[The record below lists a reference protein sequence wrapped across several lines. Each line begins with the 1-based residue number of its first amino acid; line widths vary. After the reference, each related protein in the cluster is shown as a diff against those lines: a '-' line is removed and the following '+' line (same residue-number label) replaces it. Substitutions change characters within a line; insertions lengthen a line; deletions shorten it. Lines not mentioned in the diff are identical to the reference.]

1 MLAVFKREFKAYF
14 TTPIGYIVLA
24 AFYFFLGFF
33 FVESFYKTGS
43 PDIGSLVMLMQLV
56 VIFVIPVLTMRL
68 MSEDR
73 RQKVDQALLTSPTKL
88 SGIVTGKFF
97 AAFSVYMLC
106 FAPSLIFELITADHV
121 PTLNFFPYFYSLLGM
136 FLLGAAL
143 IALGMFISSL
153 TESQVVAAILGIV
166 SNLFILFI
174 TSIVSNLNV
183 PFLMTLAEKL
193 AFISNVQSFS
203 QQIISFA
210 DILYFVSI
218 TVVFLFLCVRSLEKR
233 RWS

>member
-33 FVESFYKTGS
+33 FVNSFYQNGS
-43 PDIGSLVMLMQLV
+43 PDMGSLVMLMQLV
-56 VIFVIPVLTMRL
+56 IIFVIPVLTMRL

-88 SGIVTGKFF
+88 SGIVLGKFL
-97 AAFSVYMLC
+97 AAFCVYMLC
-106 FAPSLIFELITADHV
+106 YAPSLIFELITADHI
-121 PTLNFFPYFYSLLGM
+121 PTLNFFPYFYALLGM

-153 TESQVVAAILGIV
+153 TESPVVAAIVGIV
-166 SNLFILFI
+166 ANLLILFI
-174 TSIVSNLNV
+174 TSFVSNINSPLIIAI
-183 PFLMTLAEKL
+183 AEKI

-203 QQIISFA
+203 QQVISFA
-210 DILYFVSI
+210 DIVYFISI
-218 TVVFLFLCVRSLEKR
+218 TVIFLFLSVRSLEKR

>member
-1 MLAVFKREFKAYF
+1 
-14 TTPIGYIVLA
+14 
-24 AFYFFLGFF
+24 
-33 FVESFYKTGS
+33 
-43 PDIGSLVMLMQLV
+43 
-56 VIFVIPVLTMRL
+56 
-68 MSEDR
+68 
-73 RQKVDQALLTSPTKL
+73 
-88 SGIVTGKFF
+88 
-97 AAFSVYMLC
+97 MLC
-106 FAPSLIFELITADHV
+106 FAPSHIFELITADHV

-174 TSIVSNLNV
+174 TSIVSNLKV

-210 DILYFVSI
+210 DILYFISI

>member
-14 TTPIGYIVLA
+14 NTPIGYIVLA

-33 FVESFYKTGS
+33 FVETFYTVGS
-43 PDIGSLVMLMQLV
+43 PDMASLVMLMQLV
-56 VIFVIPVLTMRL
+56 AIFIIPVLTMRL

-73 RQKVDQALLTSPTKL
+73 RQKVDQALLTSPTRL
-88 SGIVTGKFF
+88 SGIVFGKFL
-97 AAFSVYMLC
+97 AAFCVYMLC
-106 FAPSLIFELITADHV
+106 FAPSLIFELITADKV
-121 PTLNFFPYFYSLLGM
+121 PTLNFFPYFYALLGM

-143 IALGMFISSL
+143 IAMGMFISSL

-166 SNLFILFI
+166 ANLFVLFI
-174 TSIVSNLNV
+174 TSIVGNIGSE
-183 PFLMTLAEKL
+183 FLSKIAVKL

-203 QQIISFA
+203 KQIISFS
-210 DILYFVSI
+210 DILYFISI
-218 TVVFLFLCVRSLEKR
+218 TGIFLFLSVRSLEKR